1 MILALGV
8 RGPGFDHRLGPCFA
22 PFAHNLTHLTAYAGP
37 PHPSVRDSA
46 RQELRMLSCCFQGFL
61 LPSTL
66 TAKSI
71 LQLGGQTALFGL
83 GLTQSCP
90 PIVS

>member
-8 RGPGFDHRLGPCFA
+8 RSPGFYHRLGPIFA

-46 RQELRMLSCCFQGFL
+46 RQAEHAKLLLSGFFFC
-61 LPSTL
+61 STL
-66 TAKSI
+66 TANFI
-71 LQLGGQTALFGL
+71 LQLDGQTALFGL